1 MNKITYLFLI
11 LIFTFNNCT
20 GRGEKTIHNKGDIHE
35 DSSTLI
41 IKKKKKNDVAVFNY
55 QDNFGNIKQD
65 IFIDIK
71 RDTTIKKR
79 IYTTS
84 PILYNYCVNRQV
96 PILLF
101 PGDTVSFKIT
111 SNGFRCTSNK
121 KNSFLTN
128 FFINLTDSGKSIF
141 LYASNTKKLN
151 TEQQKITL
159 LNNLYDYSITSL
171 LVNKEKLSTSDFKII
186 KSVIDCEYYM
196 HKLIRYTVSNHSDK
210 QRIQDSI
217 NGYIRQNSNNI
228 SSSFISLVSTYNQS
242 KWIKN
247 VKTANDVFLMYDS
260 CEYNYSGK
268 LRDRVLLDWLY
279 NIKIKS
285 REKLESYTM
294 RYLNTVTDSN
304 FKQFVIENYISKSE
318 LNNKN
323 DILDISGQSRT
334 LDKVIQQNKGQV
346 IYLDFWASWCN
357 PCRQEMKE
365 TKEIIGYRK
374 NGNKIVYILIS
385 IDELFSN
392 WKEACKVELLS
403 NLDNNYLLKDF
414 NTSKLKYKYN
424 LETIPRYILINKKGE
439 IVDSD
444 APRPSDPKLKI
455 LLDKLIAE

>member
-41 IKKKKKNDVAVFNY
+41 IINLKKNDVAVFNY

-260 CEYNYSGK
+260 
-268 LRDRVLLDWLY
+268 
-279 NIKIKS
+279 
-285 REKLESYTM
+285 
-294 RYLNTVTDSN
+294 
-304 FKQFVIENYISKSE
+304 FK
-318 LNNKN
+318 
-323 DILDISGQSRT
+323 
-334 LDKVIQQNKGQV
+334 
-346 IYLDFWASWCN
+346 
-357 PCRQEMKE
+357 
-365 TKEIIGYRK
+365 
-374 NGNKIVYILIS
+374 
-385 IDELFSN
+385 
-392 WKEACKVELLS
+392 
-403 NLDNNYLLKDF
+403 
-414 NTSKLKYKYN
+414 
-424 LETIPRYILINKKGE
+424 
-439 IVDSD
+439 
-444 APRPSDPKLKI
+444 
-455 LLDKLIAE
+455 